1 MPYVDLATILDPAVS
16 VVATAAWGDQ
26 IRDNFRAVRGPARVR
41 VHRNAVQSIPDNTDT
56 SVLFDLEDIDTHS
69 IHSTSSNTDRLTIPT
84 GWGGDWMVGATV
96 KWAVSTAGTFR
107 HAEILI
113 NGAIKIVDDDQPA
126 TTSGYAAQN
135 LSTLW
140 FPAATDYFTLRVKQD
155 TGGNLNITPDGYAGV
170 IFWAYFV
177 GSGAG

>member
-1 MPYVDLATILDPAVS
+1 MI
-16 VVATAAWGDQ
+16 AAGYTPDVYTGNGSTTVFAY
-26 IRDNFRAVRGPARVR
+26 NF
-41 VHRNAVQSIPDNTDT
+41 
-56 SVLFDLEDIDTHS
+56 
-69 IHSTSSNTDRLTIPT
+69 
-84 GWGGDWMVGATV
+84 
-96 KWAVSTAGTFR
+96 
-107 HAEILI
+107 
-113 NGAIKIVDDDQPA
+113 KIVDDDQPA
-126 TTSGYAAQN
+126 TSSGYAAQN